1 MARTTER
8 SARTRRILGLAT
20 TAAIIALG
28 IAFVATAPGRSTLR
42 GDGSN
47 SSAELRPTATT
58 PKQTGA
64 STGAPSPVAS
74 PAEEPRSGPGID
86 AVGIYLQFGAR
97 ADGNLDVTE
106 RVVLAHPSNR
116 IAVRPPSATAAGQA
130 FSDSRPAILRL
141 QVEAGGLPVANVP
154 ARLVH
159 DRQFRL
165 KQTTA
170 AFTLRY
176 QLSGTTVRSIPSTA
190 NRALAYIRPISAG
203 IDAATPVQMLTTGT
217 STLNL
222 TCPELSG
229 ALQGCAR
236 GTAPRLRVE
245 TGVTVADDT
254 VVVQLDLPEP

>member
-1 MARTTER
+1 VARTTER
-8 SARTRRILGLAT
+8 SARTRRIVGLTT
-20 TAAIIALG
+20 TAVIIALG
-28 IAFVATAPGRSTLR
+28 IAFVATAPGRSALR
-42 GDGSN
+42 GDARTSADLRPAARTPTPTSTPTRTPPPVDN
-47 SSAELRPTATT
+47 SAE
-58 PKQTGA
+58 Q
-64 STGAPSPVAS
+64 
-74 PAEEPRSGPGID
+74 PRTGPGID

-106 RVVLAHPSNR
+106 RVVLAHPSKQ

-130 FSDSRPAILRL
+130 FSDSRPAIRAL
-141 QVEAGGLPVANVP
+141 QVQAGGLPVANVP
-154 ARLVH
+154 TRLDH

-176 QLSGTTVRSIPSTA
+176 QLSGTTVRSVPSTA
-190 NRALAYIRPISAG
+190 NRALAYIRPISVG

-222 TCPELSG
+222 TCPQLPAE
-229 ALQGCAR
+229 LQGCAR
-236 GTAPRLRVE
+236 GTAPHLRVE

-254 VVVQLDLPEP
+254 VIVQLNLPEP